1 MKQLLFVF
9 GILIPLIISGMP
21 IPAEENDEKNSFSPY
36 VDETGGISLPRD
48 FRDKWTY
55 LGAWALP
62 QNLPEG
68 FHDVFTQPGI
78 VEAYKKNSNKFP
90 DGAVL
95 VKGVRSAKSAS
106 MTTGPNVL
114 SADKEVLWFVMI
126 KDDKNRFPDNP
137 NWGEGWGWALFYAK
151 DPSKNVS
158 TDFKKDCIPCHIPAK
173 QTDWV
178 YIQGYPSLHN

>member
-1 MKQLLFVF
+1 VIRILYLFLLTVP
-9 GILIPLIISGMP
+9 IVPLSY
-21 IPAEENDEKNSFSPY
+21 AEENKNNGFSPY
-36 VDETGGISLPRD
+36 VDDKGNISRPKDIRD
-48 FRDKWTY
+48 NWTY

-62 QNLPEG
+62 NNMAEG

-78 VEAYKKNSNKFP
+78 VDAYKKNNNKFP

-95 VKGVRSAKSAS
+95 VKEVRSAKSAS

-114 SADKEVLWFVMI
+114 STDKKVLWFVMI

-137 NWGEGWGWALFYAK
+137 NWGDGWGWALYYAN

-158 TDFKKDCIPCHIPAK
+158 TDYKKDCIGCHIPAK

-178 YIQGYPSLHN
+178 YIQGYPSLHK